1 MPDALEPLILLV
13 EDDPNLGSTL
23 SERLGRNR
31 YRVRWARSLREAR
44 RELALEPAA
53 LALVDVGLPDG
64 SGFDLAEEISRQHPA
79 TAVVFLTARGE
90 PQHRVHGLE
99 LGAEDYVV
107 KPFHLEELL
116 LRIENSLRRRR
127 HWASV
132 EDPLRIGQATIHF
145 AELKAVRGG
154 TVTPLSPR
162 ESSLLRL
169 LAAQRGRVVHRDEIL
184 DEVWSRDEYPT
195 PRTVDNFIMRLRRL
209 VEADPE
215 KPEVIRTIR
224 GVGYQL
230 AATPSSPS

>member
-44 RELALEPAA
+44 RELSLEPAA

-64 SGFDLAEEISRQHPA
+64 SGFELAEEIGRQHPA

-107 KPFHLEELL
+107 KPFHFQELVLRVENALRRHRHWEEVPGRIEVGRALIDFAGLKATVDGRTTAIGAQEAAL
-116 LRIENSLRRRR
+116 LRFLVAR
-127 HWASV
+127 
-132 EDPLRIGQATIHF
+132 Q
-145 AELKAVRGG
+145 G
-154 TVTPLSPR
+154 TVVS
-162 ESSLLRL
+162 
-169 LAAQRGRVVHRDEIL
+169 RDEIL
-184 DEVWSRDEYPT
+184 DEIWSCGEYPT
-195 PRTVDNFIMRLRRL
+195 PRTVDNFIVKLRRL
-209 VEADPE
+209 IESDPE
-215 KPEVIRTIR
+215 HPSILRTVW
-224 GVGYQL
+224 GTGYLLQL
-230 AATPSSPS
+230 PGTSA